1 MLIHRRASAAA
12 GLALCL
18 AALTACGGDGGS
30 GGSSAPSA
38 GAGPAQPPTAAG
50 DGNATTGASNA
61 RQNDDAA
68 PLRGKVVVIDPG
80 HNGGNAKNPSKINK
94 QVAIGNGH
102 KECDTTGTST
112 NAGYAEH
119 AFTWDVSNRLAKIL
133 RAEGAKVVLTR
144 PNDTGVGPCITE
156 RAAIGN
162 RAEADAA
169 LSVHADGA
177 PASGHGFHVIQPLS
191 VKGQGGGMVPAS
203 RRLGRA
209 IRDAYR
215 TGTGIPYSTY
225 RGKDALDSR
234 DDLGGLNLSKVPKVF
249 IECGNMRNSGDA
261 AKLSSAAFRQRI
273 AEALA
278 KGIDD
283 YLT

>member
-1 MLIHRRASAAA
+1 MLIQRGASAAA

-18 AALTACGGDGGS
+18 AALTACGGDGGN
-30 GGSSAPSA
+30 GGSSA
-38 GAGPAQPPTAAG
+38 GAAEPPTASGGG
-50 DGNATTGASNA
+50 DATTGAAHA
-61 RQNDDAA
+61 RQDDAA
-68 PLRGKVVVIDPG
+68 PLRGKVVVLDPG
-80 HNGGNAKNPSKINK
+80 HNGGNAKHPAQINK
-94 QVAIGNGH
+94 QVEIGNGR

-112 NAGYAEH
+112 DDGYPEH
-119 AFTWDVSNRLAKIL
+119 AFTWDVSKRLAKIL

-144 PNDTGVGPCITE
+144 PDDTGVGPCITE

-162 RAEADAA
+162 RAKADAA
-169 LSVHADGA
+169 LSIHADGA
-177 PASGHGFHVIQPLS
+177 SASGHGFHVIQPRS
-191 VKGQGGGMVPAS
+191 VKGQGDGMVPAS

-215 TGTGIPYSTY
+215 AGTGLPYSTY
-225 RGKDALDSR
+225 LGKDGLDSR

-278 KGIDD
+278 KGLDD